1 MRTAAIVNLKG
12 GVGKSTTAINLALIM
27 ATVYRY
33 RVLLVDNDIQANV
46 SKFFGVHS
54 YDYKSMENVLRDT
67 DTMAED
73 VIRSSGRVGLDII
86 PANMNMDAAAVD
98 LMLDQEANQI
108 VRLKDVLDQVEE
120 QYDYCLI
127 DCPPG
132 VGINVLNALAA
143 ADDVI
148 IPIKADKNALDGMEE
163 LTEVI
168 EEIRPYN
175 PGLSLVKCLVTMFT
189 NDISVVKG
197 EEALRKSEYST
208 FNTHIR
214 YSKKVVDWTYEKRK
228 SLIETTPRSAAT
240 RDYKSL
246 AAEYIRLT
254 TAAAAASQE
263 AVKVATAAAAQAQN
277 YKGLIEDIYNNID
290 KLNDFAEEA
299 WLDKSYLG
307 SGYLSETTE

>member
-1 MRTAAIVNLKG
+1 MHSRFSLYDDG
-12 GVGKSTTAINLALIM
+12 LIEIWE
-27 ATVYRY
+27 YRGE
-33 RVLLVDNDIQANV
+33 Q
-46 SKFFGVHS
+46 K
-54 YDYKSMENVLRDT
+54 T
-67 DTMAED
+67 
-73 VIRSSGRVGLDII
+73 RSICKI
-86 PANMNMDAAAVD
+86 
-98 LMLDQEANQI
+98 
-108 VRLKDVLDQVEE
+108 KEE
-120 QYDYCLI
+120 SETECYDYCLI

-254 TAAAAASQE
+254 RKE
-263 AVKVATAAAAQAQN
+263 
-277 YKGLIEDIYNNID
+277 G
-290 KLNDFAEEA
+290 
-299 WLDKSYLG
+299 
-307 SGYLSETTE
+307 

>member
-27 ATVYRY
+27 ATVYKY

-120 QYDYCLI
+120 QYDY
-127 DCPPG
+127 
-132 VGINVLNALAA
+132 
-143 ADDVI
+143 
-148 IPIKADKNALDGMEE
+148 
-163 LTEVI
+163 
-168 EEIRPYN
+168 
-175 PGLSLVKCLVTMFT
+175 
-189 NDISVVKG
+189 
-197 EEALRKSEYST
+197 
-208 FNTHIR
+208 
-214 YSKKVVDWTYEKRK
+214 
-228 SLIETTPRSAAT
+228 
-240 RDYKSL
+240 
-246 AAEYIRLT
+246 
-254 TAAAAASQE
+254 
-263 AVKVATAAAAQAQN
+263 
-277 YKGLIEDIYNNID
+277 
-290 KLNDFAEEA
+290 
-299 WLDKSYLG
+299 
-307 SGYLSETTE
+307 

>member
-1 MRTAAIVNLKG
+1 MGKTLGIDRETARRIKRMSRQELDG
-12 GVGKSTTAINLALIM
+12 HLS
-27 ATVYRY
+27 
-33 RVLLVDNDIQANV
+33 RVTDR
-46 SKFFGVHS
+46 S
-54 YDYKSMENVLRDT
+54 YDNGYEEGLVNGIALAGQALDTVLKKYEADGALT
-67 DTMAED
+67 ALAVEEITK
-73 VIRSSGRVGLDII
+73 
-86 PANMNMDAAAVD
+86 AVD

-254 TAAAAASQE
+254 RKE
-263 AVKVATAAAAQAQN
+263 
-277 YKGLIEDIYNNID
+277 G
-290 KLNDFAEEA
+290 
-299 WLDKSYLG
+299 
-307 SGYLSETTE
+307 